1 MLSNPNLLLKT
12 KQLGIGRK
20 VCSLLLEQTDA
31 SLIFGIHGKKSLYR
45 CQPNVSIALL
55 KFTL

>member
-12 KQLGIGRK
+12 KQLGVGRK
-20 VCSLLLEQTDA
+20 VCSILLEETDA
-31 SLIFGIHGKKSLYR
+31 SLIFGIHGKIHSF
-45 CQPNVSIALL
+45 SIALL